1 MSEVHGPSRVERL
14 PRVTGY
20 DAVRAAGRNFDRYS
34 SLHQGDEDVRTYRQL
49 PLEADPP
56 LHSALRAF
64 LVPFFS
70 KGSLAPYQHGIE
82 ADARELIA
90 PLKSGDLEIV
100 RGVGLPLV
108 VRTIARL
115 LDRPND
121 IEEWMSWGPSVWGD
135 HDGRRDGAALLA
147 FLERAV
153 DEGAAGTGGRLF
165 NLLASTPISGVVL
178 TREQQIGVGS
188 LLLAGGRDTVMN
200 LIAGIAW
207 MVAAQPTHVPALRGD
222 LATRTAFIE
231 ETLRLTTPLGL
242 MERIDRGVSGGGD
255 PEASP
260 HVGLDFASA
269 NHDATVF
276 TCPAELRL
284 DRPAASPHVAF
295 GIGPHACV
303 GAPLARMEAHAVLN
317 ELLARAPNGWVVFKH
332 QAQFRSVDGEQVPAS
347 FQRLTI
353 TPL

>member
-1 MSEVHGPSRVERL
+1 MSGSSRVERL

-20 DAVRAAGRNFDRYS
+20 EAVRAAGRDFERYS

-49 PLEADPP
+49 PLESDPP

-70 KGSLAPYQHGIE
+70 KGSLAPFQPGIE
-82 ADARELIA
+82 ADARELVT
-90 PLKSGDLEIV
+90 PLAGGELEMV

-115 LDRPND
+115 LDRPGD
-121 IEEWMSWGPSVWGD
+121 IDEWASWGPSVWGD
-135 HDGRRDGAALLA
+135 HHGRRDGAALLA

-165 NLLASTPISGVVL
+165 NQLATSPIAGAVL
-178 TREQQIGVGS
+178 TRDQQIGVGS

-200 LIAGIAW
+200 LISGIAW
-207 MVAAQPTHVPALRGD
+207 MVAEHPTHVAALRDD
-222 LATRTAFIE
+222 LATRTAFTE

-242 MERIDRGVSGGGD
+242 MERIDRGVNRGD
-255 PEASP
+255 PAHSP

-269 NHDATVF
+269 NHDATAF

-284 DRPAASPHVAF
+284 DRSATSPHIAF

-317 ELLARAPNGWVVFKH
+317 ELLAVAPSGWRITSYD
-332 QAQFRSVDGEQVPAS
+332 AQFRDVDGVQVPTS
-347 FQRLTI
+347 FQKLI
-353 TPL
+353 VEV

>member
-1 MSEVHGPSRVERL
+1 VSGPSRVERL

-20 DAVRAAGRNFDRYS
+20 ESVRAAGRDFERYS
-34 SLHQGDEDVRTYRQL
+34 SLHQGDEDVRAYRQL

-70 KGSLAPYQHGIE
+70 KGSLAPFQQGIE
-82 ADARELIA
+82 ANARSLVA
-90 PLKSGDLEIV
+90 PLSGGELEMV

-115 LDRPND
+115 LDRPRD
-121 IEEWMSWGPSVWGD
+121 VDEWASWGPSVWGD
-135 HDGRRDGAALLA
+135 HDGRRDGAPLLTY
-147 FLERAV
+147 LERAV

-165 NLLASTPISGVVL
+165 NLLASTPIAGVVL
-178 TREQQIGVGS
+178 NRDQQIGVGS

-200 LIAGIAW
+200 LIAGMAW
-207 MVAAQPTHVPALRGD
+207 MVAAHPTHVAALRGD
-222 LATRTAFIE
+222 LAVRTAFIE

-242 MERIDRGVSGGGD
+242 MERIDRGVARGD
-255 PEASP
+255 PQQSP

-284 DRPAASPHVAF
+284 DRPAMSPHIAF

-303 GAPLARMEAHAVLN
+303 GAPLARIEAHAVLS
-317 ELLARAPNGWVVFKH
+317 ELLAVAPRGWSTTECD
-332 QAQFRSVDGEQVPAS
+332 AQYRSVDGAQVPAS
-347 FQRLTI
+347 FQRLVI
-353 TPL
+353 TPN

>member
-1 MSEVHGPSRVERL
+1 MSGPSRVERL

-20 DAVRAAGRNFDRYS
+20 ESVRAAGRDFERYS
-34 SLHQGDEDVRTYRQL
+34 SLHQGDEDVRAYRQL

-70 KGSLAPYQHGIE
+70 KRSLAPFQLGIE
-82 ADARELIA
+82 ADARELA
-90 PLKSGDLEIV
+90 TSQRRDELETV

-115 LDRPND
+115 LDRPGD
-121 IEEWMSWGPSVWGD
+121 IDEWASWGPSVWGD

-153 DEGAAGTGGRLF
+153 DEGATGSGGHLF
-165 NLLASTPISGVVL
+165 NLLASTSIAGAVL

-200 LIAGIAW
+200 LISGIAW
-207 MVAAQPTHVPALRGD
+207 MVAAHPAHVAALRGD
-222 LATRTAFIE
+222 LTMRTAFIE

-242 MERIDRGVSGGGD
+242 MERIDRGESGDD
-255 PEASP
+255 PQQAP

-269 NHDATVF
+269 NHDPTVF

-284 DRPAASPHVAF
+284 DRPASSPHIAF

-303 GAPLARMEAHAVLN
+303 GAPLARIEAHAVLN
-317 ELLARAPNGWVVFKH
+317 ELLATAPSGWAVQEH
-332 QAQFRSVDGEQVPAS
+332 SAQFRSVDGAQVPSS
-347 FQRLTI
+347 FQRLVI
-353 TPL
+353 APL

>member
-1 MSEVHGPSRVERL
+1 VSGPSRVERL

-20 DAVRAAGRNFDRYS
+20 ESVRAAGRDFERYS
-34 SLHQGDEDVRTYRQL
+34 SLHQGDEDVRAYRQL

-70 KGSLAPYQHGIE
+70 KRSLAPFQLGIE
-82 ADARELIA
+82 ADARELVA
-90 PLKSGDLEIV
+90 PLRRGELEMV

-115 LDRPND
+115 LDRPGD
-121 IEEWMSWGPSVWGD
+121 IDEWASWGPSVWGD

-153 DEGAAGTGGRLF
+153 DEGATGSGGHLF
-165 NLLASTPISGVVL
+165 NLLASTPIAGAVL

-200 LIAGIAW
+200 LISGIAW
-207 MVAAQPTHVPALRGD
+207 MVAAHPAHVAALRGA
-222 LATRTAFIE
+222 LTTRTAFIE

-242 MERIDRGVSGGGD
+242 MERIDRGVNGGD
-255 PEASP
+255 PEQSP

-269 NHDATVF
+269 NHDATTF

-284 DRPAASPHVAF
+284 DRPATSPHIAF

-303 GAPLARMEAHAVLN
+303 GAPLARIEAHAVLN
-317 ELLARAPNGWVVFKH
+317 ELLTVAPSGWSTTECD
-332 QAQFRSVDGEQVPAS
+332 AQFRSVDGVQVPAS
-347 FQRLTI
+347 FQRLVI
-353 TPL
+353 APR